1 MYRPHVLGFLSSKD
15 TRAMLV
21 IGLSLPV
28 VQYLWPFSRSSQP
41 LLSAGS
47 SAPASLLQT
56 LSPCSHGAMGQCTCS
71 CALGVG
77 TSGYH
82 LDHQNTHR
90 YIQSL
95 LRITL
100 SQQSIEVRMPQPL
113 PKLYSEAYGL
123 RALEVY
129 PGVADAVLVQR
140 GQTA

>member
-1 MYRPHVLGFLSSKD
+1 
-15 TRAMLV
+15 MLV
-21 IGLSLPV
+21 IGPSLPV
-28 VQYLWPFSRSSQP
+28 VQCLWPFSRSSQP
-41 LLSAGS
+41 LLSTGS

-82 LDHQNTHR
+82 PDHQNTHR
-90 YIQSL
+90 YIQNL

-113 PKLYSEAYGL
+113 CPSYMVKPVNFERL
-123 RALEVY
+123 RSTLE
-129 PGVADAVLVQR
+129 LVMR
-140 GQTA
+140 YWFSVVTLPERRSP